1 MVQFPIVN
9 CQTLIVNFQSSIFNF
24 KLSNWQIVNFQVV
37 KHQLSNCQIVK
48 LHLSN
53 CQIVKL
59 SNYQII
65 KLSNCQIVSC
75 QLSACQFAIFYC
87 QSPYFQNPPKIRYHL
102 TGLTSSPDIIT
113 TPLNAALC
121 SSIYLGPAIS
131 SPFVSASLRTFS
143 LSPIPIST
151 IYIQLYH
158 LCVCILLSD
167 ELCRYEAERIL
178 FLFFF
183 SFFFF
188 SYDSNFNILPL
199 KNPEVSDRFHSVFR
213 DFSMMFF

>member
-102 TGLTSSPDIIT
+102 TGLTSSPDIINNT
-113 TPLNAALC
+113 SQRRIVLIHLSWSRHLLPFCLC
-121 SSIYLGPAIS
+121 VSSDL
-131 SPFVSASLRTFS
+131 LS
-143 LSPIPIST
+143 LSNT
-151 IYIQLYH
+151 HLNYIHSVVPPVCVH
-158 LCVCILLSD
+158 LALGWAVQIRS
-167 ELCRYEAERIL
+167 RTHS
-178 FLFFF
+178 FSLFFF
-183 SFFFF
+183 IFYFFPMTLILI
-188 SYDSNFNILPL
+188 SYL
-199 KNPEVSDRFHSVFR
+199 
-213 DFSMMFF
+213 